1 MFDEFIL
8 PDISI
13 NTASSKSFVTCL
25 LGDDLSV
32 VIFYLKKRIIFG
44 VYGNKLALKAQSHR
58 INLLRLVSPMRHRSV
73 LNNS

>member
-44 VYGNKLALKAQSHR
+44 VYGNKLALKA
-58 INLLRLVSPMRHRSV
+58 
-73 LNNS
+73 